1 MIRTQWSSNW
11 KAGAVCGI
19 VAAVSHRSLFQRD
32 KPKPMAQP
40 SPEQVKG
47 NADRAF
53 DKLKQ
58 EERDHKP
65 ADVTASQPTCPEAAV
80 RQRGERGEASAPSKA

>member
-1 MIRTQWSSNW
+1 MEQTKTAVGRI
-11 KAGAVCGI
+11 AGVLCGM
-19 VAAVSHRSLFQRD
+19 VAAAVLVAGCSSE

-47 NADRAF
+47 SADRAF

-58 EERDHKP
+58 EERDRKP
-65 ADVTASQPTCPEAAV
+65 A
-80 RQRGERGEASAPSKA
+80 GM

>member
-1 MIRTQWSSNW
+1 MEGRNGMSHTSGSRGGVRLGGSICGLFVVVMLVTGCSS
-11 KAGAVCGI
+11 
-19 VAAVSHRSLFQRD
+19 D

-47 NADRAF
+47 SADRAF

-65 ADVTASQPTCPEAAV
+65 A
-80 RQRGERGEASAPSKA
+80 GM

>member
-1 MIRTQWSSNW
+1 MP
-11 KAGAVCGI
+11 AGSAGSAEFMGGRNGMAYKSGCGDEVWLSGI
-19 VAAVSHRSLFQRD
+19 VGGVIVAVMLVTGCSSD

-65 ADVTASQPTCPEAAV
+65 A
-80 RQRGERGEASAPSKA
+80 GM

>member
-1 MIRTQWSSNW
+1 MKQTQGLLDV
-11 KAGAVCGI
+11 KAGILCGLM
-19 VAAVSHRSLFQRD
+19 AAVMLTVGCSSD

-65 ADVTASQPTCPEAAV
+65 A
-80 RQRGERGEASAPSKA
+80 GM